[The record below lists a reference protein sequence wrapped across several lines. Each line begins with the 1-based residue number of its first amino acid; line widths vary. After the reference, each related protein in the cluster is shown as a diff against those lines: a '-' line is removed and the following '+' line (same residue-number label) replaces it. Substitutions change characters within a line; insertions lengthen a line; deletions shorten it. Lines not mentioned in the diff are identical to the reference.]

1 MTPFGGKFYD
11 DQENLNISFN
21 TILVK
26 SKLKIKVFY
35 ITSNADITVPHS
47 SKRHGSDRK
56 KNNTQ
61 SIKAELHL
69 SGLSLHVS
77 NRLFLDAFLTKPPQG
92 FCLPQVSLVRKDHLK
107 VEHVSFY
114 S

>member
-1 MTPFGGKFYD
+1 MSIIQVSVAWLHMTPFGGKFYD

-35 ITSNADITVPHS
+35 VTSNADITVPHS

-56 KNNTQ
+56 KTTH
-61 SIKAELHL
+61 SL
-69 SGLSLHVS
+69 SKQ
-77 NRLFLDAFLTKPPQG
+77 NYIF
-92 FCLPQVSLVRKDHLK
+92 QVSLFMYPTD
-107 VEHVSFY
+107 FF
-114 S
+114 